1 MALKRKRSNQM
12 SQNTK
17 TVLIIGAGPAGL
29 TAAINA
35 AQNGCRVIVFEQQN
49 QVGLKLLASG
59 GGRCNLTN
67 ILDVPHL
74 VAAFGR
80 QGRFTM
86 KALNLFPP
94 EKLREFF
101 AANGVETEVTDGFH
115 VFPKS
120 GSARDILSVLLNLCK
135 DLNIEI
141 KTSCKV
147 EKLIIENTQLKGI
160 QTTNAKIPGD
170 YVIIAGGGKGYPKL
184 GGDGGAYLLAEQAG
198 HKINTPLPA
207 LTGLRSMEQ
216 WPGRCTGISFEKVTA
231 TIDLP
236 KYRKKICQGELLF
249 THHGVSA
256 PAIIDLAGDVS
267 RLLTKTHEVPL
278 KINLFPEI
286 SFDKWQSLFK
296 ERQHNFGKKQISSIL
311 SQDIP
316 KALANEFCELADIQ
330 PDMKMAELKA
340 EARNKLCSL
349 LNALPLKIKG
359 TDGWDK
365 AMLTHGGVALKKVNP
380 DTLESRLLKGL
391 FFAGEVLDLQ
401 GPCGGYN
408 LQWAFASGTLAG
420 SNIK

>member
-1 MALKRKRSNQM
+1 M
-12 SQNTK
+12 SQSAK

-67 ILDVPHL
+67 TLDVPHL
-74 VAAFGR
+74 TAAFGR
-80 QGRFTM
+80 QGRFAM
-86 KALNLFPP
+86 QALNLLPP

-101 AANGVETEVTDGFH
+101 AVNGVETEVTDGFH

-120 GSARDILSVLLNLCK
+120 GRAKDILTALLNLCK
-135 DLNIEI
+135 NLNVEI
-141 KTSCKV
+141 KTSRKV
-147 EKLIIENTQLKGI
+147 EKLIIENNQLEGI
-160 QTTNAKIPGD
+160 QTVNGKVAGD

-207 LTGLRSMEQ
+207 LVGLRSMEQ

-236 KYRKKICQGELLF
+236 KYRKNICKGELLF
-249 THHGVSA
+249 THHGVSG

-286 SFDKWQSLFK
+286 SIGEWQNLFK
-296 ERQHNFGKKQISSIL
+296 ERQLNSGKKQISRIL
-311 SQDIP
+311 SQDLP
-316 KALANEFCELADIQ
+316 KALANEFCEIANI
-330 PDMKMAELKA
+330 PNDMKMAELKA
-340 EARNKLCSL
+340 EARNELCLL
-349 LNALPLKIKG
+349 LNALPLTIKS

-408 LQWAFASGTLAG
+408 LQWAFASGKLAG
-420 SNIK
+420 SNIIQLYRNLLF

>member
-1 MALKRKRSNQM
+1 M
-12 SQNTK
+12 
-17 TVLIIGAGPAGL
+17 
-29 TAAINA
+29 
-35 AQNGCRVIVFEQQN
+35 
-49 QVGLKLLASG
+49 
-59 GGRCNLTN
+59 TN
-67 ILDVPHL
+67 ILDAPHL
-74 VAAFGR
+74 AAAFGR
-80 QGRFTM
+80 QGRFTL
-86 KALNLFPP
+86 KALSLFPP

-101 AANGVETEVTDGFH
+101 ASHGVETEVTDGFH

-135 DLNIEI
+135 DLKIEI

-147 EKLIIENTQLKGI
+147 EKLIIENNQLKGI
-160 QTTNAKIPGD
+160 QTADSKVTGD
-170 YVIIAGGGKGYPKL
+170 YVIIAGGGKGYPSL
-184 GGDGGAYLLAEQAG
+184 GGGNTAYILAEQAG

-207 LTGLRSMEQ
+207 LVGLRCMEE
-216 WPGRCTGISFEKVTA
+216 WPGRCTGISFDSVTT

-236 KYRKKICQGELLF
+236 KYRKNVCKGELLF
-249 THHGVSA
+249 THHGVSG

-296 ERQHNFGKKQISSIL
+296 ERQNTFGKKQISSIL

-316 KALANEFCELADIQ
+316 KALANEFCELANIQ
-330 PDMKMAELKA
+330 PETKMAELKT

-349 LNALPLKIKG
+349 LSSLPLKIKG

-365 AMLTHGGVALKKVNP
+365 AMLTHGGVALKKIDP

-420 SNIK
+420 SNLK

>member
-1 MALKRKRSNQM
+1 MP
-12 SQNTK
+12 QNTK

-35 AQNGCRVIVFEQQN
+35 AQNGCRVIVFEQQD

-67 ILDVPHL
+67 TLDVPHL
-74 VAAFGR
+74 AAAFGR
-80 QGRFTM
+80 QGRFSM
-86 KALNLFPP
+86 KALNLLPP

-101 AANGVETEVTDGFH
+101 AEKGVETEITDGFH
-115 VFPKS
+115 IFPKS

-141 KTSCKV
+141 KTSSKV
-147 EKLIIENTQLKGI
+147 EKLILENNQLKGI
-160 QTTNAKIPGD
+160 QTANGKVSGD

-184 GGDGGAYLLAEQAG
+184 GGDGSAYSLAKQAG

-207 LTGLRSMEQ
+207 LVGLRSMEQ

-231 TIDLP
+231 AIDLP
-236 KYRKKICQGELLF
+236 KYRKNICQGELLF
-249 THHGVSA
+249 THHGVSG

-286 SFDKWQSLFK
+286 SFEEWQNLFK
-296 ERQHNFGKKQISSIL
+296 ERQQNFGKKQISRIL
-311 SQDIP
+311 SQDLS
-316 KALANEFCELADIQ
+316 KALANEFCELAGIQ
-330 PDMKMAELKA
+330 PDMKMAELKT

-349 LNALPLKIKG
+349 LNALPLKIKS

-380 DTLESRLLKGL
+380 DTLESRLIKGL

-420 SNIK
+420 SNINL

>member
-1 MALKRKRSNQM
+1 MP
-12 SQNTK
+12 QNTT

-29 TAAINA
+29 TAAVNA
-35 AQNGCRVIVFEQQN
+35 AKNGCQVIVFEQQN
-49 QVGLKLLASG
+49 QAGLKLLASG

-67 ILDVPHL
+67 TLDLPRL
-74 VAAFGR
+74 AAAFGR

-86 KALNLFPP
+86 KALKLLPP

-101 AANGVETEVTDGFH
+101 AANGVETEITDGFH

-120 GSARDILSVLLNLCK
+120 GSAKDILKVLLHLCAS
-135 DLNIEI
+135 LNVEV

-147 EKLIIENTQLKGI
+147 EKLIIENNQLKGI
-160 QTTNAKIPGD
+160 QSAGVKVPGD
-170 YVIIAGGGKGYPKL
+170 CVIIAGGGKGYPKL

-207 LTGLRSMEQ
+207 LTGLRSIEQ
-216 WPGRCTGISFEKVTA
+216 WPGRCTGISFEEVSA

-236 KYRKKICQGELLF
+236 KYRKNICFGELLF
-249 THHGVSA
+249 THHGVSG

-267 RLLTKTHEVPL
+267 RLLTKTHKVPL
-278 KINLFPEI
+278 KINIFPEI
-286 SFDKWQSLFK
+286 SFEEWQILFK
-296 ERQHNFGKKQISSIL
+296 ERQINFGKKQISRVL

-316 KALANEFCELADIQ
+316 KALANEFCELANIQ
-330 PDMKMAELKA
+330 PDMKMAELKT

-349 LNALPLKIKG
+349 LNALPLTIKG

-408 LQWAFASGTLAG
+408 LQWAFASGALAG
-420 SNIK
+420 SSIE